1 MTPDTTLKVRLGFII
16 RRRRERLGFTQE
28 EFADSIGLHTP
39 YYGQIERGKQ
49 NVTLWNLQRVAAGF
63 NVPVASLLKS
73 AEGLDLAKASA
84 MPHRPPRI
92 GRPPGRLS
100 GY

>member
-1 MTPDTTLKVRLGFII
+1 MSPDTTLKVRLGFII
-16 RRRRERLGFTQE
+16 RRRRERLGLTQE

-49 NVTLWNLQRVAAGF
+49 NVTLWNLQRVAAGL

-73 AEGLDLAKASA
+73 AEELDLAKASA
-84 MPHRPPRI
+84 MPHRPPRV
-92 GRPPGRLS
+92 GRPPGRRS